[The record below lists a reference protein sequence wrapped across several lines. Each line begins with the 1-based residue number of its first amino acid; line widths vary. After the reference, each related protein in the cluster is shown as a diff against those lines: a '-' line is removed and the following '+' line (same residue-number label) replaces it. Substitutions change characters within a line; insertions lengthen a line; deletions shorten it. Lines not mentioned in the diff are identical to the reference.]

1 MSFTYYW
8 MKVVHLLILYPIRIS
23 NPYLT
28 LIVELYNDRFLL
40 ILISLFF
47 LKKGNNRGKLNHL
60 T

>member
-8 MKVVHLLILYPIRIS
+8 MKVVHLLILYRIRIS

-28 LIVELYNDRFLL
+28 LIIELYNDRFLL
-40 ILISLFF
+40 FLISLFF